1 MKTDYLELLRS
12 GADIPTRQQISLTLR
27 LSWPAIMAQLA
38 TIAMQ
43 YIDAAMVGRLG
54 SVQSA
59 AVGLVASTTWLFGG
73 LSYAA
78 AMGFNVLTAQRVG
91 GGEGIEAKIIVRL
104 CGRLLALDGM
114 KEDPVMTALIHR
126 AFLSG
131 KYDEL
136 LLNYLNLYFKGTVKE
151 MRDVWSTAESFGVD
165 TLAIEER
172 ILIQMLYTDAFV
184 GNAAAIFQNYVKK
197 GADPSVELAFLAQS
211 CHDYFVKD
219 KVTDPFILNEVER
232 IWEEEQA
239 LPMVCKLAYTKFYAG
254 HKEQTNE
261 KVSRNLLIFLR
272 EMTAE
277 KMVFPFYKEFA
288 ENITFM
294 HKYMD
299 KTMVEYHVHDGN
311 RAVIHYLV
319 EREGNVENEY
329 RKEEMKNMY
338 DGICVKEFVLFF
350 GERLQYYIVE
360 LEDGKEQLNES
371 GTFSRSDTD
380 TNQKISR
387 YNLINDI
394 AMARTLKDYDTMES
408 MLFEYYDYSYLLDEL
423 FSMK

>member
-1 MKTDYLELLRS
+1 MKQIMESPLVKESIQKQIRLKLMQYDYDHDQMNELDEVLNDLKPEMIFRDS
-12 GADIPTRQQISLTLR
+12 MSQMIRFMVIRGMYEKAYEWISLC
-27 LSWPAIMAQLA
+27 
-38 TIAMQ
+38 
-43 YIDAAMVGRLG
+43 
-54 SVQSA
+54 
-59 AVGLVASTTWLFGG
+59 
-73 LSYAA
+73 
-78 AMGFNVLTAQRVG
+78 

-219 KVTDPFILNEVER
+219 KVTDPFILNEIER

-338 DGICVKEFVLFF
+338 GGICVKEFVLFF

>member
-1 MKTDYLELLRS
+1 
-12 GADIPTRQQISLTLR
+12 
-27 LSWPAIMAQLA
+27 
-38 TIAMQ
+38 
-43 YIDAAMVGRLG
+43 
-54 SVQSA
+54 
-59 AVGLVASTTWLFGG
+59 
-73 LSYAA
+73 
-78 AMGFNVLTAQRVG
+78 
-91 GGEGIEAKIIVRL
+91 
-104 CGRLLALDGM
+104 
-114 KEDPVMTALIHR
+114 
-126 AFLSG
+126 
-131 KYDEL
+131 
-136 LLNYLNLYFKGTVKE
+136 
-151 MRDVWSTAESFGVD
+151 
-165 TLAIEER
+165 
-172 ILIQMLYTDAFV
+172 
-184 GNAAAIFQNYVKK
+184 
-197 GADPSVELAFLAQS
+197 
-211 CHDYFVKD
+211 
-219 KVTDPFILNEVER
+219 
-232 IWEEEQA
+232 
-239 LPMVCKLAYTKFYAG
+239 MVCKLAYTKFYAG

-371 GTFSRSDTD
+371 GTFSRSNTD

-394 AMARTLKDYDTMES
+394 AMARTLKDYDTMEN

>member
-1 MKTDYLELLRS
+1 MSETLLQMNHIRKHFGDLHVLE
-12 GADIPTRQQISLTLR
+12 
-27 LSWPAIMAQLA
+27 
-38 TIAMQ
+38 
-43 YIDAAMVGRLG
+43 
-54 SVQSA
+54 
-59 AVGLVASTTWLFGG
+59 
-73 LSYAA
+73 
-78 AMGFNVLTAQRVG
+78 
-91 GGEGIEAKIIVRL
+91 
-104 CGRLLALDGM
+104 
-114 KEDPVMTALIHR
+114 
-126 AFLSG
+126 
-131 KYDEL
+131 
-136 LLNYLNLYFKGTVKE
+136 E
-151 MRDVWSTAESFGVD
+151 MCIRD
-165 TLAIEER
+165 
-172 ILIQMLYTDAFV
+172 
-184 GNAAAIFQNYVKK
+184 
-197 GADPSVELAFLAQS
+197 
-211 CHDYFVKD
+211 
-219 KVTDPFILNEVER
+219 
-232 IWEEEQA
+232 
-239 LPMVCKLAYTKFYAG
+239 
-254 HKEQTNE
+254 
-261 KVSRNLLIFLR
+261 R

-387 YNLINDI
+387 YLSLIHI
-394 AMARTLKDYDTMES
+394 
-408 MLFEYYDYSYLLDEL
+408 
-423 FSMK
+423 